1 MFYQLFFCDIII
13 KKDERIDIV
22 SALIIKPSHCEAAYT
37 LCAET
42 FRKMYFEVTGKLL
55 SVSEEDDGISDLFVI
70 GSDSVNDFVMNE
82 ILELNIESPKI
93 RYGTD
98 DYSLISYTKDE
109 RRIIIFAG
117 GRGRSTIYAVYDF
130 FERFAD
136 CHYFWDG
143 DIIGKKEELV
153 LDDFC
158 ISESPRFEYR
168 GLRYFAHR
176 GLKRFQA
183 EHWSFD
189 DWKRELDWMMKKRLN
204 FFMLRIGM
212 DDVWQRAFPDDV
224 KYPDT
229 YMNIEDEHGYDD
241 RSDFWTLKYRG
252 KLRENI
258 LAYARELD
266 LIYPTDC
273 GTMTHWYSRT
283 PKAFLDNK
291 KPSFLPQHCKQYIG
305 NDSGKVFDFRQK
317 ENMDSYMHLT
327 ETMVNEYEKRTDY
340 FHTIGLGERM
350 IYPDRKQNHT
360 LKLIA
365 YRRIAESIRS
375 RYPSSKLFVA
385 SWDFIGWWNSDEVK
399 ALTNEL
405 NPEST
410 IILDYT
416 SEANDP
422 DQGFLN
428 WGVVNKFPWIFGLF
442 HAYESESELRGPYKR
457 TAERLKYAADD
468 PYCKGMI
475 LWPELSHSDPVVL
488 EYLSENAWSP
498 LKKSIEETVTE
509 FCKKRYGESHELLNS
524 CWQKFLPFM
533 MQGDWG
539 GYSVRKDGEEHS
551 TEFYNRWLSHSDLW
565 VKPFD
570 TLALRKDMRYKKQ
583 SELKISTAM
592 DCLDDV
598 ISVIKDLA
606 SYTELW
612 KDEFFKRDAID
623 IIRTSCGRFL
633 NFLIASSLYD
643 ENASTVSRKK
653 AIYIELHDT
662 LKKLLSANDD
672 FSLNKTFED
681 LHAVSPVN
689 PNFEKTL
696 KQNIGNEYCRQFC
709 YELMD
714 ILFKKESSLLFDW
727 IADGKKEENIE
738 PLMQKKTE
746 IFDCFMRTPLSELKP
761 KTKYDASET
770 ALEIAD
776 ILEQLKGVL

>member
-1 MFYQLFFCDIII
+1 M
-13 KKDERIDIV
+13 
-22 SALIIKPSHCEAAYT
+22 SALILKPAQCEAAYT
-37 LCAET
+37 RCAEIVQ
-42 FRKMYFEVTGKLL
+42 KMYLDVTGKLL
-55 SVSEEDDGISDLFVI
+55 SISEEDDGVSDLFVI

-98 DYSLISYTKDE
+98 DYSLISYTKNG
-109 RRIIIFAG
+109 RRILIFAG
-117 GRGRSTIYAVYDF
+117 GRGRSTIYAAYDF

-143 DIIGKKEELV
+143 DVIGKKQEIV

-212 DDVWQRAFPDDV
+212 DDVWQRAFPNDV
-224 KYPDT
+224 KYPDSYT
-229 YMNIEDEHGYDD
+229 NIKDEKGYDD
-241 RSDFWTLKYRG
+241 RSDFWALKYRG
-252 KLRENI
+252 KLREDI
-258 LAYARELD
+258 LCYARELD

-283 PKAFLDNK
+283 PKDFLDNK
-291 KPSFLPQHCKQYIG
+291 KPSFLPQHCKQYVG
-305 NDSGKVFDFRQK
+305 NDSGKVFDFREK
-317 ENMDSYMHLT
+317 ENMDNYMQLT
-327 ETMVNEYEKRTDY
+327 ETMVQEYEKRTDY
-340 FHTIGLGERM
+340 FHTIGLGERW
-350 IYPDRKQNHT
+350 IYEDRKQNHT
-360 LKLIA
+360 LKLVA
-365 YRRIAESIRS
+365 YRRIAENIRK
-375 RYPSSKLFVA
+375 RFPSSKLFIA
-385 SWDFIGWWNSDEVK
+385 SWDFIGWWSSEEVK
-399 ALTNEL
+399 ALTREL
-405 NPEST
+405 DPERT

-416 SEANDP
+416 SEVNDP

-457 TAERLKYAADD
+457 TAERLKVAADD

-498 LKKSIEETVTE
+498 LKNTVEEMVSE
-509 FCKKRYGESHELLNS
+509 FCKKRYGKNHELLNS
-524 CWQKFLPFM
+524 CWQSFLPFM

-539 GYSVRKDGEEHS
+539 GYSQRKDGEEQA
-551 TEFYNRWLSHSDLW
+551 TEFYNHWLSHSDLW

-570 TLALRKDMRYKKQ
+570 SLPLRKDMRYKKQ
-583 SELKISTAM
+583 VYLKITSAKA
-592 DCLDDV
+592 CLDDV

-612 KDEFFKRDAID
+612 NDTFFKRDAID
-623 IIRTSCGRFL
+623 IIRTACGRFL
-633 NFLIASSLYD
+633 NFLLVSSYYD
-643 ENASTVSRKK
+643 ENSLSVENKK
-653 AIYIELHDT
+653 RVYLILHDA
-662 LKKLLSANDD
+662 LKELLGENDD
-672 FSLNKTFED
+672 FSLYSSLEE
-681 LHAVSPVN
+681 LRAVSPVN
-689 PNFEKTL
+689 PDFEKTL
-696 KQNIGNEYCRQFC
+696 KQNIGNSYCRQFC

-714 ILFKKESSLLFDW
+714 TLFKKEAALLFDW
-727 IADGKKEENIE
+727 NINGRNEEE
-738 PLMQKKTE
+738 LPSLMNKKTE
-746 IFDCFMRTPLSELKP
+746 IFESFMKTPLSQLKP
-761 KTKYDASET
+761 EKQHNASKIS
-770 ALEIAD
+770 LEIAD
-776 ILEQLKGVL
+776 VLEQIKDVL